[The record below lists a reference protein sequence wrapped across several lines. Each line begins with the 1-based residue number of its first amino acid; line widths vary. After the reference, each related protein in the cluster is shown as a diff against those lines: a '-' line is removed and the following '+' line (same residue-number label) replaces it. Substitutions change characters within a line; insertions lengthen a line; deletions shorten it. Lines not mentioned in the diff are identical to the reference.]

1 MRETAI
7 YARDGVIAK
16 YDSCLLSLS
25 SAYLLIIR
33 SVVYD
38 IGHQDRQKLSHS
50 VDPSSKSSVWSS
62 RAGWLAC
69 PARCFY
75 PLSRYRVYNIEY
87 AQLVCSWSLFEMGV
101 DLLDEDGFILGRVSC
116 SQGLDSKVMVHT

>member
-1 MRETAI
+1 MPDRVMRNTI
-7 YARDGVIAK
+7 
-16 YDSCLLSLS
+16 SCLLSLS
-25 SAYLLIIR
+25 SAYLLILR

-38 IGHQDRQKLSHS
+38 IGHQDRQQLGHS
-50 VDPSSKSSVWSS
+50 VDPSSKGSIWSS
-62 RAGWLAC
+62 RTGWLAC

-101 DLLDEDGFILGRVSC
+101 DLLDEDGFILQRSC
-116 SQGLDSKVMVHT
+116 